1 MLFILFYRN
10 RPCTLGDGTGRA
22 CEATFGY
29 KHVFNFSENAQQF
42 EVKIIFMKFSLPH
55 YYSS

>member
-42 EVKIIFMKFSLPH
+42 EVILFL
-55 YYSS
+55 